1 VLAYANQISDLGNE
15 LLQVLADG
23 ALSKRVVV
31 NVGLQ
36 DCLPK
41 KLVVTIVQR
50 MTELFPC
57 KVRIAEGH
65 ASSLLTELAHH
76 NLDLVI
82 ANQMPFA
89 EDLKGLRSRRIASL
103 PISLFGSQK
112 YAGLKKNF
120 PQSLNG
126 QPMVMPTSHSRTR
139 HEVERWLSEQRVTPQ
154 IVVEA
159 QDTAVQ
165 KSLAA
170 SGVGLIAVPRAAVS
184 DLVADKQLYALGTL
198 HGVME
203 EVWICTAERKI
214 PNPVIEVLETVKDLL
229 GDSED

>member
-1 VLAYANQISDLGNE
+1 
-15 LLQVLADG
+15 
-23 ALSKRVVV
+23 
-31 NVGLQ
+31 
-36 DCLPK
+36 
-41 KLVVTIVQR
+41 
-50 MTELFPC
+50 
-57 KVRIAEGH
+57 
-65 ASSLLTELAHH
+65 
-76 NLDLVI
+76 
-82 ANQMPFA
+82 MPFA